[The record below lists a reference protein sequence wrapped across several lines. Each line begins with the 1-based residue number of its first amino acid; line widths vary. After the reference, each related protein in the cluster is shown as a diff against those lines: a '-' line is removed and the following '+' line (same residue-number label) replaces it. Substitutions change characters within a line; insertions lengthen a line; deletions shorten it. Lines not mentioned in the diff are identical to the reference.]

1 MLVRCSDLVVDMQ
14 HPYTHNML
22 ALLASFVL
30 TYRSQLAYQR
40 FWEARTMLQQMSAR
54 WVDAATQVP
63 GIGHT
68 ALGTQQQ
75 HSAHSTSCILDDSM
89 IAAGAT
95 GIRV

>member
-1 MLVRCSDLVVDMQ
+1 MRCSDLVVDMQ

-63 GIGHT
+63 SCVLYGSVIGV
-68 ALGTQQQ
+68 
-75 HSAHSTSCILDDSM
+75 
-89 IAAGAT
+89 GAT